1 MEEVGFAVLML
12 LVLAWAVVSHQL
24 ERLNVPTALVFL
36 ACGYVLANP
45 AWGVLAV
52 DVEVPRMHLLVETT
66 LALLLFSDAAQV
78 DVARLRQDLAFP
90 ARLLGIGLPLSI
102 VLGAVGA
109 AVLLDD
115 LTWALAGFVGAAL
128 APTDAA
134 LSAPVINDSRVPQRI
149 RRVIN
154 VESGLNDGIATP
166 VVAFTLTVAA
176 AGLGIG
182 GHDSSPEARAV
193 AELAL
198 GVLVGAAVGAL
209 GVGLITACS
218 RRGWIA
224 GGGGRVATMAAA
236 LASFSCAI
244 ALDGNGFIAAFVA
257 GIAFAAWKPGTHD
270 EHAGGPESEDLVEL
284 PELVGRLLALAVW
297 FLFGA
302 AMLPLALDHL
312 STATVL
318 YAVLSL
324 TVFRMLPWRWPS
336 WAARPTAPPS
346 CSSDGSGHGAS
357 RRWCSPCSPSRSS
370 GPHRRSRPRPVPS
383 SRSPSCS
390 AWCSTACPP
399 LRSAGGTRGG
409 SGSHV
414 GVIRRSRRARD
425 STERATVP
433 HPASRRR
440 LDEVVQ
446 MIRHHQRGRAR

>member
-12 LVLAWAVVSHQL
+12 LVLAWAVVSHLL
-24 ERLNVPTALVFL
+24 ERFNVPTALVFL

-45 AWGVLAV
+45 GWGVLAV

-78 DVARLRQDLAFP
+78 NVARLRQDLAFP

-134 LSAPVINDSRVPQRI
+134 LSAPVINDRRVPQRI

-198 GVLVGAAVGAL
+198 GVLVGAVVGVL
-209 GVGLITACS
+209 GVGLITECS

-257 GIAFAAWKPGTHD
+257 GIAFAAWRPGTHA
-270 EHAGGPESEDLVEL
+270 ERAGDPEGEDLVEL

-312 STATVL
+312 SAPTVL

-324 TVFRMLPWRWPS
+324 TVFRMVPVALALLGSATDRSTVLFVGWFGPRGLASVVFALLAVEELGTASPVAVEACAVVTLTVLLSVVLHGVSAAPLGRWY
-336 WAARPTAPPS
+336 AR
-346 CSSDGSGHGAS
+346 
-357 RRWCSPCSPSRSS
+357 RQR
-370 GPHRRSRPRPVPS
+370 
-383 SRSPSCS
+383 
-390 AWCSTACPP
+390 
-399 LRSAGGTRGG
+399 LTRGG
-409 SGSHV
+409 
-414 GVIRRSRRARD
+414 
-425 STERATVP
+425 
-433 HPASRRR
+433 
-440 LDEVVQ
+440 
-446 MIRHHQRGRAR
+446 

>member
-12 LVLAWAVVSHQL
+12 LVLAWAVVSHLL
-24 ERLNVPTALVFL
+24 ERFNVPTALVFL

-45 AWGVLAV
+45 GWGVLAV

-78 DVARLRQDLAFP
+78 NVARLRQDLAFP

-134 LSAPVINDSRVPQRI
+134 LSAPVINDRRVPQRI

-182 GHDSSPEARAV
+182 GHDASPEARAV

-198 GVLVGAAVGAL
+198 GVLVGAVVGVL

-257 GIAFAAWKPGTHD
+257 GIAFAAWRPGTHA
-270 EHAGGPESEDLVEL
+270 ERAGDPEGEDLVEL

-312 STATVL
+312 SASTVL

-324 TVFRMLPWRWPS
+324 TVFRMVPVALALVGSATDRSTVLFVGWFGPRGLASVVFALLAVEELGTASAVAVEACAVVTLTVLLSVVLHGVSAAPLGRWY
-336 WAARPTAPPS
+336 AR
-346 CSSDGSGHGAS
+346 
-357 RRWCSPCSPSRSS
+357 RQR
-370 GPHRRSRPRPVPS
+370 
-383 SRSPSCS
+383 
-390 AWCSTACPP
+390 
-399 LRSAGGTRGG
+399 LTRGG
-409 SGSHV
+409 
-414 GVIRRSRRARD
+414 
-425 STERATVP
+425 
-433 HPASRRR
+433 
-440 LDEVVQ
+440 
-446 MIRHHQRGRAR
+446 

>member
-12 LVLAWAVVSHQL
+12 LVLAWAVVSHLL
-24 ERLNVPTALVFL
+24 ERFNVPTALVFL

-45 AWGVLAV
+45 GWGVLAV

-78 DVARLRQDLAFP
+78 NVARLRQDLAFP

-134 LSAPVINDSRVPQRI
+134 LSAPVINDRRVPQRI

-182 GHDSSPEARAV
+182 GHDASPEARAV

-198 GVLVGAAVGAL
+198 GVLVGAVVGVL

-257 GIAFAAWKPGTHD
+257 GIAFAAWRPGTHA
-270 EHAGGPESEDLVEL
+270 ERAGDPEGEDLVEL

-312 STATVL
+312 SASTVL

-324 TVFRMLPWRWPS
+324 TVFRMVPVALALVGSATDRSTVLFVGWFGPRGLASVVFALLAVEELGTASAVAVEACAVVTITVLLSVVLHGVSAAPLGRWY
-336 WAARPTAPPS
+336 AR
-346 CSSDGSGHGAS
+346 
-357 RRWCSPCSPSRSS
+357 RQR
-370 GPHRRSRPRPVPS
+370 
-383 SRSPSCS
+383 
-390 AWCSTACPP
+390 
-399 LRSAGGTRGG
+399 LTRGG
-409 SGSHV
+409 
-414 GVIRRSRRARD
+414 
-425 STERATVP
+425 
-433 HPASRRR
+433 
-440 LDEVVQ
+440 
-446 MIRHHQRGRAR
+446 

>member
-12 LVLAWAVVSHQL
+12 LVLAWAVVSHLL

-36 ACGYVLANP
+36 VCGYVLANP

-78 DVARLRQDLAFP
+78 NVSRLRQDLAFP

-102 VLGAVGA
+102 ALGAVGA

-134 LSAPVINDSRVPQRI
+134 LSAPVINDRRVPQRV

-166 VVAFTLTVAA
+166 VVAFTLTMAA
-176 AGLGIG
+176 AGLGID
-182 GHDSSPEARAV
+182 GHGSDPEARAV

-198 GVLVGAAVGAL
+198 GVLVGAVVGAL

-224 GGGGRVATMAAA
+224 GGGSRVATMAAA

-257 GIAFAAWKPGTHD
+257 GIAFAAWQPGARD
-270 EHAGGPESEDLVEL
+270 EHAAGFESEDLVEL
-284 PELVGRLLALAVW
+284 PELVGRLLSLAVW

-312 STATVL
+312 SAATVL

-324 TVFRMLPWRWPS
+324 TVFRMLPVALALVGSATDRSTVLFVGWFGPRGLASVVFALLAVEELGTASPVAVEACAVVTLTVLLSVVLHGVSAAPLGRWY
-336 WAARPTAPPS
+336 
-346 CSSDGSGHGAS
+346 
-357 RRWCSPCSPSRSS
+357 
-370 GPHRRSRPRPVPS
+370 
-383 SRSPSCS
+383 
-390 AWCSTACPP
+390 
-399 LRSAGGTRGG
+399 AGRQRLTRGG
-409 SGSHV
+409 
-414 GVIRRSRRARD
+414 
-425 STERATVP
+425 
-433 HPASRRR
+433 
-440 LDEVVQ
+440 
-446 MIRHHQRGRAR
+446 